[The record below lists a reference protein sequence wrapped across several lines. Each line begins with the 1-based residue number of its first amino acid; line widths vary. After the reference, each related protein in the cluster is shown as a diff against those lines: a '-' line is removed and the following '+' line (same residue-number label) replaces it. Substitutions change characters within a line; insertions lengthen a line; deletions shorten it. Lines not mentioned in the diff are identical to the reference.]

1 MKQRVFQILAGLTVL
16 TLLAAPGWAQE
27 RYDRVL
33 ENQAQA
39 PEPDEAPAEPKV
51 VRSSLLIA
59 LAETIGGAH
68 YLRLTCEG
76 RDSQYWRNRMVELL
90 ELEAGER
97 YRLRDA
103 MIEAFN
109 DGYRYQERRYA
120 RCGAEMKAEEQTL
133 SRTGADLARQLGDPY
148 L

>member
-59 LAETIGGAH
+59 LAETRRGALFAPD
-68 YLRLTCEG
+68 LRG
-76 RDSQYWRNRMVELL
+76 
-90 ELEAGER
+90 AG
-97 YRLRDA
+97 
-103 MIEAFN
+103 FPV
-109 DGYRYQERRYA
+109 
-120 RCGAEMKAEEQTL
+120 
-133 SRTGADLARQLGDPY
+133 LAQPHG
-148 L
+148 

>member
-1 MKQRVFQILAGLTVL
+1 MNQSETVQGPGVRLRAMKQRVFQILAGLTVL

-76 RDSQYWRNRMVELL
+76 RDPS
-90 ELEAGER
+90 
-97 YRLRDA
+97 
-103 MIEAFN
+103 
-109 DGYRYQERRYA
+109 
-120 RCGAEMKAEEQTL
+120 
-133 SRTGADLARQLGDPY
+133 TGATAWLSCWSLRRASVIACATR
-148 L
+148 